1 MSAIPLLILAMLA
14 TLGIA
19 LTGRAAGR
27 RQADPQIMTLVQ
39 LGVMTLISGAWLVAA
54 PSLRESVSQ
63 APPSI
68 LGVLAAG
75 GIGLALGNFC
85 YLRAL
90 ASGPTGLVLILVG
103 LSILV
108 PTTASILFFGDKLS
122 AGQVLGCG
130 LALLA
135 MVLMNAQKEEK
146 KPGMPVRWTTLAL
159 GAMLLLG
166 LYQTEGK
173 HFQVA
178 APSASDQ
185 LYIGGS
191 GLFAVLTSLGLTLA
205 AGRKPRRM
213 EVGFGAALGSLG
225 LIQMLCILAAQ
236 RILPVSVVY
245 LSVLG
250 GGPILMLIIAA
261 TLLKEQYSRHVWA
274 GAVLGILGI
283 CLMLMPG

>member
-1 MSAIPLLILAMLA
+1 MNAIPLLMLAMLA

-27 RQADPQIMTLVQ
+27 RQADPQVMTLVQ
-39 LGVMTLISGAWLVAA
+39 LGVMTLISGAWIAA
-54 PSLRESVSQ
+54 VPSLRASATQ
-63 APPSI
+63 TPPRVLGI
-68 LGVLAAG
+68 LFAG

-90 ASGPTGLVLILVG
+90 ARGPTGLVLILVG

-108 PTTASILFFGDKLS
+108 PTTTSILFFGDALS
-122 AGQVLGCG
+122 TGQVLGCG
-130 LALLA
+130 FALIA

-185 LYIGGS
+185 LFIGGS
-191 GLFAVLTSLGLTLA
+191 GFFAVLTSLGLTLA
-205 AGRKPRRM
+205 AGRKPRRA
-213 EVGFGAALGSLG
+213 EIGFGAGLGSLG

-236 RILPVSVVY
+236 RSLPVSIVY
-245 LSVLG
+245 LTVLG
-250 GGPILMLIIAA
+250 GGPILMLILAT
-261 TLLKEQYSRHVWA
+261 TLLHERYSRHVWV